1 MIRERDIYGEVFKI
15 ATVTDARI
23 LEITRK
29 YVEDRK
35 SLEELTKE
43 YSLDIKTVKKYI
55 KYSQDIEPELYE
67 KALLMMG
74 KYKTSKADCSLRLTL
89 DVFDSIGTKK
99 ISKKDLK
106 DWWIANVEVNDLAIC
121 EIVRLA
127 KLAGI
132 EVVGG

>member
-1 MIRERDIYGEVFKI
+1 VFKI

-23 LEITRK
+23 LEITRE
-29 YVEDRK
+29 YVENKK
-35 SLEELTKE
+35 SLDEIAKE
-43 YSLDIKTVKKYI
+43 NKIGRATVKKYI
-55 KYSQDIEPELYE
+55 QYSQDIDEKLYNR
-67 KALLMMG
+67 AMLRLG
-74 KYKTSKADCSLRLTL
+74 RYKSSKKKKGMKLTL

-106 DWWIANVEVNDLAIC
+106 EWWIKNVEVNDLPIV
-121 EIVRLA
+121 EIVKLA

>member
-1 MIRERDIYGEVFKI
+1 MFKI

-23 LEITRK
+23 LEITRE
-29 YVEDRK
+29 YVEKKK
-35 SLEELTKE
+35 SLDEIAKE
-43 YSLDIKTVKKYI
+43 YKIGRATIKKYI
-55 KYSQDIEPELYE
+55 KYCQDIDEKLYNL
-67 KALLMMG
+67 AMLRLG
-74 KYKTSKADCSLRLTL
+74 RYKPSKKKNGMKLTL

-106 DWWIANVEVNDLAIC
+106 DWWIKNVEVNDLPIC

-132 EVVGG
+132 EVTGG

>member
-1 MIRERDIYGEVFKI
+1 MFKI

-23 LEITRK
+23 LEITRE
-29 YVEDRK
+29 YVENKK
-35 SLEELTKE
+35 SLDEIAKE
-43 YSLDIKTVKKYI
+43 NKIGRATVKKYI
-55 KYSQDIEPELYE
+55 QYSQDIDEKLYNR
-67 KALLMMG
+67 AMLRLG
-74 KYKTSKADCSLRLTL
+74 RYKSSKKKKGMKLTL

-106 DWWIANVEVNDLAIC
+106 EWWIKNVEVNDLPIV
-121 EIVRLA
+121 EIVKLA

>member
-1 MIRERDIYGEVFKI
+1 MFKI

-23 LEITRK
+23 LEITRE
-29 YVEDRK
+29 YVEKKK
-35 SLEELTKE
+35 SLDEIAKE
-43 YSLDIKTVKKYI
+43 YKIGRATVKKYI
-55 KYSQDIEPELYE
+55 KYCQDIDEKLYNR
-67 KALLMMG
+67 AMLRLG
-74 KYKTSKADCSLRLTL
+74 RYKSSKKKKGIKLTL
-89 DVFDSIGTKK
+89 DVFESIGTKK

-106 DWWIANVEVNDLAIC
+106 DWWIKNVEVNDLPIY